1 MNNPTEGYEDT
12 YIIEEERAS
21 FSKREWKVLIIL
33 RILLLL
39 ALIAGLF
46 GIFGGGIIAQRTA
59 EGKHFKIEYPGLARK
74 KTPFKLIIS
83 FKDAPDTTQITF
95 DRDYLKNVQITQT
108 MAQAISTNVKSR
120 KILYKF
126 STGGRSVIVFYLT
139 PNNWGFKRMVI
150 KVGNETLNL
159 NQLIFF

>member
-1 MNNPTEGYEDT
+1 PYCISEMRQNSKQRSNITFHRGNIWCSLLVEIKCLFKGAIYIMNKKDMNNPTEGYEDT

-83 FKDAPDTTQITF
+83 F
-95 DRDYLKNVQITQT
+95 
-108 MAQAISTNVKSR
+108 
-120 KILYKF
+120 
-126 STGGRSVIVFYLT
+126 
-139 PNNWGFKRMVI
+139 
-150 KVGNETLNL
+150 
-159 NQLIFF
+159 